1 MSAWIAETFVATTL
15 LMLLVLAIRAPVRRA
30 FGPGLAY
37 ALWLLP
43 VLRMLLPPLPD
54 SWREQSAAPVAAMSD
69 VITYYVID
77 TGADAPI
84 AAATGAA
91 PAVPAIDW
99 MLVAAMIWAAGA
111 AAFLGYHLIAH
122 GRFCSRLLS
131 RARVDRT
138 VAEGKVRVIE
148 TDAAHGP
155 LAFGIWRK
163 YVAFPRDFTE
173 RYDEQERALALAH
186 ELGHHVRGDLIA
198 NWVALIV
205 LALHWFNP
213 VAWRAFRAFRADQ
226 EMACDALVLAGR
238 EAALRHAYG
247 RAIVKSA
254 HGGAVSAACHLHTI
268 NEIKGRL
275 RMLSKTR
282 KTSPARIASGALGLG
297 ALSLAAL
304 GLTASGSQ
312 AAERLTSKVE
322 AATGITLSQDAPAAP
337 AEPAEPSAPAA
348 PAGPQTAPA
357 APAAPKG
364 ERRVYRYT
372 VTQDEDGAEDG
383 KKRRV
388 VVVNRDGELADIK
401 IPTRVEIEAMVPEI
415 RSEKCTTGP
424 VTGEMVINRPSKDGK
439 KQVMIICTN
448 RIEHM
453 SRVEAPMRVQ
463 EARVLALRS
472 RDLGLDGALMG
483 LRSARG
489 SIERDGSMSAE
500 AKAQALKG
508 IDEALAEVQQE
519 RARARAN
526 SMN

>member
-1 MSAWIAETFVATTL
+1 
-15 LMLLVLAIRAPVRRA
+15 
-30 FGPGLAY
+30 
-37 ALWLLP
+37 
-43 VLRMLLPPLPD
+43 
-54 SWREQSAAPVAAMSD
+54 
-69 VITYYVID
+69 
-77 TGADAPI
+77 
-84 AAATGAA
+84 
-91 PAVPAIDW
+91 
-99 MLVAAMIWAAGA
+99 
-111 AAFLGYHLIAH
+111 
-122 GRFCSRLLS
+122 
-131 RARVDRT
+131 
-138 VAEGKVRVIE
+138 
-148 TDAAHGP
+148 
-155 LAFGIWRK
+155 
-163 YVAFPRDFTE
+163 
-173 RYDEQERALALAH
+173 
-186 ELGHHVRGDLIA
+186 
-198 NWVALIV
+198 
-205 LALHWFNP
+205 
-213 VAWRAFRAFRADQ
+213 
-226 EMACDALVLAGR
+226 
-238 EAALRHAYG
+238 
-247 RAIVKSA
+247 
-254 HGGAVSAACHLHTI
+254 
-268 NEIKGRL
+268 
-275 RMLSKTR
+275 MLSKTR